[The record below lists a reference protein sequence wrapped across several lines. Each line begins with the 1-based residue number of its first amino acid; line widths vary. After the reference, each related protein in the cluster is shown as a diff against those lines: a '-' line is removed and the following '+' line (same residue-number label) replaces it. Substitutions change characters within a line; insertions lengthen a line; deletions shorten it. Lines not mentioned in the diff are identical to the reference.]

1 MAITLG
7 TGAACVNGLA
17 WLILALICHGDTVPL
32 SSLLRHAVSFLKW
45 GRSGLPHR
53 VYNSPRGALRGP
65 GSRCCPF
72 LLPPPHFVSL
82 DSKTDVSRDISNILN
97 GWDFDPERVSVRI
110 VAGEDGREK
119 IQLRLDLGLLQ
130 MEIDGRPDGH
140 HPEGCDS
147 WLEFYRR
154 AQQSHDSAHPD
165 SAPFALSEDDCE
177 RLLREGVQYYHR
189 YLSFWH
195 LERYELCARDTRRNL
210 ILFKFVRDHAK
221 NDRDRLRFDQWRPY
235 VTMMHSRAVATPF
248 VELGDF
254 PTAVTAID
262 AGIRDI
268 RAVSRRIWP
277 IGKGRRL
284 RRTRATGALAR

>member
-1 MAITLG
+1 MNWPRSSAV
-7 TGAACVNGLA
+7 AA
-17 WLILALICHGDTVPL
+17 H
-32 SSLLRHAVSFLKW
+32 SFRYKSDA
-45 GRSGLPHR
+45 R
-53 VYNSPRGALRGP
+53 
-65 GSRCCPF
+65 
-72 LLPPPHFVSL
+72 
-82 DSKTDVSRDISNILN
+82 TDVSRDISNILN

-130 MEIDGRPDGH
+130 MEIDGRPDGQR
-140 HPEGCDS
+140 PEGCDS
-147 WLEFYRR
+147 WLDYYRR
-154 AQQSHDSAHPD
+154 AQQDHDTAHPD
-165 SAPFALSEDDCE
+165 SAPFSLSEDDCE

-210 ILFKFVRDHAK
+210 LLFKFVRDHAK

-248 VELGDF
+248 VELGDY

-268 RAVSRRIWP
+268 RSFLEEYGQSEKADECAELVQLVRWRDELAAKTAAPLLSAP
-277 IGKGRRL
+277 ADELSGL
-284 RRTRATGALAR
+284 RRQLAEAVRDERFEEAAELRDAIRRKSQGVE